1 MVLDASVLLAW
12 LHEEPGSES
21 VGELLPESS
30 ISSVNWSEVVQKAL
44 ENGVDV
50 AGMREELSAL
60 GLSIEGFTATQAEL
74 AAALRQV
81 TRKKGLSLGD
91 RASLALAQEKG
102 VPVLTADRVW
112 KSLRVGLHIQ
122 LLR

>member
-1 MVLDASVLLAW
+1 VLLAW

-112 KSLRVGLHIQ
+112 KSLRVGLQIQ